1 VPLTLGFD
9 TATPDTAVAVA
20 GGPERLIGPRPDGR
34 PAHGPALLP
43 AIEETV
49 AESGGWEE
57 IGLIAAGIG
66 PGSFTGLRIGVAT
79 ARALAQARGLPV
91 AGVITTSALLAGIEP
106 GDRGRLAVIDAR
118 RGEVFAACDL
128 GDGPGE
134 PVVAAPEELPASLGL
149 RDLAGLRAG
158 GDGAVR
164 FRAEIEAAGAAVPPE
179 ADPIHRISA
188 RRICELAAE
197 IEPAG
202 PESIR
207 PLYLRRPDAE
217 RWRNR
222 DGGN

>member
-43 AIEETV
+43 AIEEVVTE
-49 AESGGWEE
+49 AGGWAEV
-57 IGLIAAGIG
+57 GLIAVGIG

-79 ARALAQARGLPV
+79 GRALAQSRGLPI
-91 AGVITTSALLAGIEP
+91 AGVASTAALLAGIEP
-106 GDRGRLAVIDAR
+106 GEGGRLAVIDAR
-118 RGEVFAACDL
+118 RGEVFAALDR
-128 GDGPGE
+128 GDGSGD
-134 PVVAAPEELPASLGL
+134 PVVVAPAELPASLGL
-149 RDLAGLRAG
+149 PSLAGLRAA

-164 FRAEIEAAGAAVPPE
+164 FRAEIEAAGAVVPPE
-179 ADPIHRISA
+179 ADPAHRISA

-207 PLYLRRPDAE
+207 PRYLRRPDAE